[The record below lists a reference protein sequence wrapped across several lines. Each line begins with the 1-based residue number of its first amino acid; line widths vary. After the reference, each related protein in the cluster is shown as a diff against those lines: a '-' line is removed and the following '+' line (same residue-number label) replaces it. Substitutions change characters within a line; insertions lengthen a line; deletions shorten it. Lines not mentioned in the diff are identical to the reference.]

1 MLLTMTSQ
9 LNTEQLAALQA
20 VKKGRNI
27 FLTGAGGTGKSHTIR
42 AITEWA
48 ANAGIRC
55 AVTAMT
61 GCAALLLNYEGAVVR
76 AKTLHSW
83 AGVGLARESPIELA
97 DVVDRNRRA
106 KRRWIDTN
114 LLIVDEVS
122 MMTPDFLEKLD
133 LISRRIRR
141 NPQGKFGGLQIVFAG
156 DFCQLPPVA
165 RGAPSG
171 NPVARGAPSGNP
183 VSRDTSS
190 NDMQFVF
197 QCPSWTTLI
206 DETHNLTQIVR
217 QSDPIFQRLLT
228 EARMGALSTESL
240 TVLESRMGLDWQ
252 ENEIR
257 PTLLFSRNSEVEKIN
272 RINMDSLEGERH
284 FYEPRTVAMEK
295 NSTRFASITD
305 PDVQRGLA
313 KLDTDAPYDSKLELC
328 IGAQVMLITNL
339 DQEGGL
345 VNGSRGVVTGFTGG
359 GLPMVRFIDQ
369 REPVIIDRA
378 NWWLAEPDNI
388 GRSQIPLKVA
398 YALTIHKSQGSTLDS
413 ALVDIGSNTFEFG
426 QAYVALS
433 RCRSLEGL
441 HVWKLDPRKIVCHPA
456 VRAFYEG
463 LSLQSMVPEAEI
475 EIKEEG
481 PSWTEQVMEDLPS
494 TWSPIVE
501 PRIDRIAANIAPLG
515 PIEPGPAD
523 VFTALRACPDPAA
536 IRVIIL
542 GQDPYPTVGNAHG
555 LSFSVRP
562 GVKPPASL
570 QNIFK
575 ELASDLQIPAPSSG
589 NLQAWA
595 EQGMLLLNDV
605 LTVTAGKPQ
614 SHSKQ
619 GWEELTTELIAAALK
634 ASPHLVFIAWG
645 RFAQKKL
652 EQPAIKALLHKHTVL
667 TAPHPSPL
675 SAHTGF
681 FGSKPFSQTNAALA
695 AHNQHEI
702 RWV

>member
-1 MLLTMTSQ
+1 M
-9 LNTEQLAALQA
+9 
-20 VKKGRNI
+20 
-27 FLTGAGGTGKSHTIR
+27 
-42 AITEWA
+42 
-48 ANAGIRC
+48 
-55 AVTAMT
+55 
-61 GCAALLLNYEGAVVR
+61 
-76 AKTLHSW
+76 
-83 AGVGLARESPIELA
+83 
-97 DVVDRNRRA
+97 
-106 KRRWIDTN
+106 
-114 LLIVDEVS
+114 
-122 MMTPDFLEKLD
+122 
-133 LISRRIRR
+133 
-141 NPQGKFGGLQIVFAG
+141 
-156 DFCQLPPVA
+156 
-165 RGAPSG
+165 
-171 NPVARGAPSGNP
+171 
-183 VSRDTSS
+183 
-190 NDMQFVF
+190 
-197 QCPSWTTLI
+197 
-206 DETHNLTQIVR
+206 
-217 QSDPIFQRLLT
+217 
-228 EARMGALSTESL
+228 EA
-240 TVLESRMGLDWQ
+240 
-252 ENEIR
+252 
-257 PTLLFSRNSEVEKIN
+257 
-272 RINMDSLEGERH
+272 LEGERH
-284 FYEPRTVAMEK
+284 FYEPKTVVMEK
-295 NSTRFASITD
+295 NSARFTSITD

-359 GLPMVRFIDQ
+359 GLPMVRFLTCT
-369 REPVIIDRA
+369 EPVIIDRA

-463 LSLQSMVPEAEI
+463 LPPRSWGCKDLHAMIPEPETEV

-481 PSWTEQVMEDLPS
+481 PSWTEQVMENLPS
-494 TWSPIVE
+494 TWAPIVE
-501 PRIDRIAANIAPLG
+501 PRIDRIATNIASLG
-515 PIEPGPAD
+515 PCEAVEPPAAD
-523 VFTALRACPDPAA
+523 VFAALRACPDPAA
-536 IRVIIL
+536 SRVIIL
-542 GQDPYPTVGNAHG
+542 GQDPYPTAGNAHG

-575 ELASDLQIPAPSSG
+575 ELASDLQVSAPLSG
-589 NLQAWA
+589 NLSAWA
-595 EQGMLLLNDV
+595 DQGVLLLNDV
-605 LTVTAGKPQ
+605 LTVTTGKPQ
-614 SHSKQ
+614 SHGKQ
-619 GWEELTTELIAAALK
+619 GWEEFTTEIIAAVLQA
-634 ASPHLVFIAWG
+634 APHVVFIAWG

-652 EQPAIKALLHKHTVL
+652 ELPAIKALLHKHTVL

-702 RWV
+702 RWAQ

>member
-1 MLLTMTSQ
+1 MTS
-9 LNTEQLAALQA
+9 LNSEQLAALQA

-48 ANAGIRC
+48 ASAGIRC

-61 GCAALLLNYEGAVVR
+61 GCAALLLNYEGAAVR

-83 AGVGLARESPIELA
+83 AGVGLARETPIELA
-97 DVVDRNRRA
+97 EVVDRNRRA
-106 KRRWIDTN
+106 KRRWIDTK
-114 LLIVDEVS
+114 LLIVDEIS

-133 LISRRIRR
+133 LIARRIRR
-141 NPQGKFGGLQIVFAG
+141 NPHSKFGGMQIVFAG
-156 DFCQLPPVA
+156 DFCQLPPVM
-165 RGAPSG
+165 RS
-171 NPVARGAPSGNP
+171 VA
-183 VSRDTSS
+183 VST
-190 NDMQFVF
+190 DMQFVF
-197 QCPSWTTLI
+197 QCPSWTDLI
-206 DETHNLTQIVR
+206 DETHNLIQIVR
-217 QSDPIFQRLLT
+217 QSDPVFQRLLT
-228 EARMGALSTESL
+228 EARMGSLSPESL
-240 TVLESRMGLDWQ
+240 TVLESRMNLEWQ

-257 PTLLFSRNSEVEKIN
+257 PTLLFSRNSEVDKIN
-272 RINMDSLEGERH
+272 RINMEALDGEHR
-284 FYEPRTVAMEK
+284 FYEPKTVVMEK
-295 NSTRFASITD
+295 NSARLISITD

-359 GLPMVRFIDQ
+359 GLPMVRFLSFS
-369 REPVIIDRA
+369 EPVIIDRA

-413 ALVDIGSNTFEFG
+413 ALVDIGSNTFEYG

-441 HVWKLDPRKIVCHPA
+441 YVWALDPRKIICHPA
-456 VRAFYEG
+456 VRTFYEG
-463 LSLQSMVPEAEI
+463 LHAMAPEPET
-475 EIKEEG
+475 EVEEASE
-481 PSWTEQVMEDLPS
+481 SWTAQAMENLPS
-494 TWSPIVE
+494 TWLPLVE
-501 PRIDRIAANIAPLG
+501 PRIDRIATNIAPLG
-515 PIEPGPAD
+515 PVEPPPAD
-523 VFTALRACPDPAA
+523 VFAALRACPVPAA
-536 IRVIIL
+536 VRVIIL
-542 GQDPYPTVGNAHG
+542 GQDPYPTAGNAHG
-555 LSFSVRP
+555 LSFSVRD
-562 GVKPPASL
+562 GVKTPASL

-575 ELASDLQIPAPSSG
+575 EMASDLQVPIPSSG
-589 NLQAWA
+589 NLWAWA
-595 EQGMLLLNDV
+595 DQGVLLLNDV
-605 LTVTAGKPQ
+605 LTVTVGKPQ
-614 SHSKQ
+614 SHGKQ
-619 GWEELTTELIAAALK
+619 GWEELTTEIIATVLQAA
-634 ASPHLVFIAWG
+634 PHVVFIAWG

-652 EQPAIKALLHKHTVL
+652 ELPAIKPFLHRHTVL

-681 FGSKPFSQTNAALA
+681 FGSKPFSQANAALA

-702 RWV
+702 RWS